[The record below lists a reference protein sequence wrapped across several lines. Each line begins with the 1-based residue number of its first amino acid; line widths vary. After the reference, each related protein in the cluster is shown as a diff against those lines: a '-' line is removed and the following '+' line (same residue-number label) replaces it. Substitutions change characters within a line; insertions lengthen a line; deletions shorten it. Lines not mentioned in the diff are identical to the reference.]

1 MRSTSLFN
9 KIFSDVW
16 YTHLDIQ
23 RDGSHKLL
31 PRYSPSVEIAEVT
44 FSICSGD
51 WAKEDFEVPK
61 SHAMYNPNLL
71 TLEREEYHR
80 NKLYMTENYI
90 VYLASLIYWL
100 QAFFSFSFHTDF
112 NECNLNNA
120 GCEHICANNEGS
132 FNCECRKGFKLKD
145 DKYGCEGA

>member
-1 MRSTSLFN
+1 M
-9 KIFSDVW
+9 W

-71 TLEREEYHR
+71 TLEREEYHW

-100 QAFFSFSFHTDF
+100 QAFFLSHSIQTSTNATWTTRDVNTFVPTMKEALTVNVERD
-112 NECNLNNA
+112 LN
-120 GCEHICANNEGS
+120 
-132 FNCECRKGFKLKD
+132 
-145 DKYGCEGA
+145 

>member
-1 MRSTSLFN
+1 M
-9 KIFSDVW
+9 W

-31 PRYSPSVEIAEVT
+31 PRYSPSVETAEVT

-51 WAKEDFEVPK
+51 WAKEAFWGSK
-61 SHAMYNPNLL
+61 SHAIYNPNLL
-71 TLEREEYHR
+71 TLEREEYHW

-100 QAFFSFSFHTDF
+100 QAFFLSHSIQTSTNATWTTQDVNTFVPTMKEALTVNVERD
-112 NECNLNNA
+112 LN
-120 GCEHICANNEGS
+120 
-132 FNCECRKGFKLKD
+132 
-145 DKYGCEGA
+145 

>member
-1 MRSTSLFN
+1 MGHIN
-9 KIFSDVW
+9 FSP
-16 YTHLDIQ
+16 DILLQ
-23 RDGSHKLL
+23 SRLRKL
-31 PRYSPSVEIAEVT
+31 PFQFVVEIEQ
-44 FSICSGD
+44 
-51 WAKEDFEVPK
+51 KRLFEVPK
-61 SHAMYNPNLL
+61 SHAISNPNLL
-71 TLEREEYHR
+71 TLEREEYHW